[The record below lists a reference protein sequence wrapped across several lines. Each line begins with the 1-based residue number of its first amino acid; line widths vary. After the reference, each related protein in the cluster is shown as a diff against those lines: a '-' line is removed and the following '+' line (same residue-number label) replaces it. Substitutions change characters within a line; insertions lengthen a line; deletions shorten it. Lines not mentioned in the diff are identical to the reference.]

1 MVGIKLL
8 RDRSIDIIKTFGGDD
23 QSAFWN
29 VTETENHDT
38 IMSILSPHEDDNH
51 IIMEEEEK
59 GEAYDMDDPANQYG
73 NSLCEYQLSHKL

>member
-8 RDRSIDIIKTFGGDD
+8 RDRSIDIIQTFGGDD

-38 IMSILSPHEDDNH
+38 IMSILSAHDNS

-59 GEAYDMDDPANQYG
+59 RQAGDVDDPSTQYG
-73 NSLCEYQLSHKL
+73 DSLCEYQLSHKL

>member
-8 RDRSIDIIKTFGGDD
+8 RDRSIDIIQTFGGDD

-38 IMSILSPHEDDNH
+38 IKSILSAEDDNC

-59 GEAYDMDDPANQYG
+59 RQAGDMDDPALQYG

>member
-38 IMSILSPHEDDNH
+38 IMSIL
-51 IIMEEEEK
+51 
-59 GEAYDMDDPANQYG
+59 
-73 NSLCEYQLSHKL
+73 